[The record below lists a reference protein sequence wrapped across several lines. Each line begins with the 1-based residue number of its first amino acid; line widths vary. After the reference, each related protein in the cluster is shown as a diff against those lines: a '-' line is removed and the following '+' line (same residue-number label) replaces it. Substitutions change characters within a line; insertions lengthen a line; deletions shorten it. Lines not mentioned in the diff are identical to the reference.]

1 MPASLPMLS
10 NESTLPRSAE
20 KRIEYLEEERNERPR
35 QLIYRFYAGGGFW
48 LCRNEAIARF
58 LRSFSNSS
66 LIEMVPFIRTV
77 LNVCDLLSY

>member
-1 MPASLPMLS
+1 MHNNKSK
-10 NESTLPRSAE
+10 LPRPAE
-20 KRIEYLEEERNERPR
+20 EKIEFLEAERNECPR

-48 LCRNEAIARF
+48 LCNNEEIVIF

-77 LNVCDLLSY
+77 LNVRELLSH